1 MKVDKFET
9 LKFQK
14 VEAEFQDK
22 RTLYV
27 GFVKEKF
34 TRHDIVNKMDELAKK
49 LKDQG
54 IATRPFFYP
63 MNLQPVFNNMGLF
76 TNESYPVAEKIS
88 NKGFYIPCG
97 LGISNLEIKEVAD
110 KLKQILL
117 NYN

>member
-1 MKVDKFET
+1 MKINKFES

-27 GFVKEKF
+27 GFVKGKF

-54 IATRPFFYP
+54 KNA
-63 MNLQPVFNNMGLF
+63 
-76 TNESYPVAEKIS
+76 
-88 NKGFYIPCG
+88 YIG
-97 LGISNLEIKEVAD
+97 VTAH
-110 KLKQILL
+110 
-117 NYN
+117 YNDPNA